1 MTRIQQGIDVVWISR
16 FKEILLRHRPF
27 VIDVFTEPERLYCQS
42 RRDPYVHFAGRFA
55 AKESYL
61 KALGTGLLGPGID
74 HIFQEIEIV
83 PEASGKPGISVS
95 GWAAKIARRKKI
107 SQCNLSISHTS
118 DYAVAMVVLVAA

>member
-1 MTRIQQGIDVVWISR
+1 MTRIQQGIDIVEISR

-27 VIDVFTEPERLYCQS
+27 VTDVFTEPERLYCQS

-61 KALGTGLLGPGID
+61 KALGTGLWGPGID
-74 HIFQEIEIV
+74 HIFQEIEII
-83 PEASGKPGISVS
+83 PETSGKPRISVS

-107 SQCNLSISHTS
+107 SQCSLSISHTS
-118 DYAVAMVVLVAA
+118 DYAVAMVVLVAS